1 MPKFKKNPNPIRQ
14 NFGVGVTENPDAT
27 SPNSS
32 GFKMKYKHSAFPFK
46 SSPAKQPLEGE
57 TPQHTHVEEEIIS
70 EDTTLW
76 MQGGPTGTGSTSMQA
91 YIDPRDRTRVA
102 ATHS

>member
-46 SSPAKQPLEGE
+46 GSPTK
-57 TPQHTHVEEEIIS
+57 HTVEEEIPQ
-70 EDTTLW
+70 TTAVGVDLQPW
-76 MQGGPTGTGSTSMQA
+76 MMLPQSGPPSGSSRQRGRKTKKHR
-91 YIDPRDRTRVA
+91 YY
-102 ATHS
+102 